1 MGTGI
6 STRFV
11 GSGRGGFKQDKNNDH
26 IRGLLATA
34 LGPGESGNPFQ
45 DLGLGEDM
53 IFDPADSTT
62 FNDVRDRIKEIFEDF
77 ERAELATLQ
86 QRQDNL
92 KVTFDST
99 APEGGS
105 YGMIVYAVNMETDSP
120 FDMTVLGGP
129 GGLRVV

>member
-6 STRFV
+6 STEFV
-11 GSGRGGFKQDKNNDH
+11 RSGHGGFKQDKDNDH
-26 IRGLLATA
+26 IRGLLGAA
-34 LGPGESGNPFQ
+34 LGPGDSDNPFQ

-86 QRQDNL
+86 KRQDNL
-92 KVTFDST
+92 KVTFDKT

-105 YGMIVYAVNMETDSP
+105 YGMIVYAVNLETDSP
-120 FDMTVLGGP
+120 FEMTVLGGP
-129 GGLRVV
+129 GGIRVV